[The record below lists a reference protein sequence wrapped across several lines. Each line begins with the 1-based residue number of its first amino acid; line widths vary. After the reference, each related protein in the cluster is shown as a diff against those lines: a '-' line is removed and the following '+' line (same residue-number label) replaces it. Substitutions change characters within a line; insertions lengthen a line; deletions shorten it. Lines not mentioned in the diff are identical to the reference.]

1 MLLGG
6 QLKASVKKMNA
17 VTKGATYTYANQ
29 SKIKVLKNQLPS
41 PYTITYEGD
50 IVCTPHG
57 MIPADKDSIEEYRSQ
72 YIGDILK
79 RLNEISEENNSG
91 QVIKESDISF
101 EETEEIES

>member
-1 MLLGG
+1 
-6 QLKASVKKMNA
+6 
-17 VTKGATYTYANQ
+17 
-29 SKIKVLKNQLPS
+29 
-41 PYTITYEGD
+41 
-50 IVCTPHG
+50 

-91 QVIKESDISF
+91 QVIQESDISF